1 MVSLS
6 YKFYVRTE
14 TNMAE
19 IKNGRLTFKMATY
32 NIAAQSLCLDDPDS
46 IARDIADA
54 DADIVGLQEVD
65 MFMSRSGERDM
76 LAEIAAAAAYPHY
89 RFIRAIDYKGGQ
101 YGTAILSKH
110 PIEQLEVID
119 LDSASENRSL
129 GRFVINVLGERIN
142 YFNTHLS
149 CVEEERLSNLKIMA
163 AVLDGYESYVITA
176 DFNTNKKVLINA
188 FPAHRLVN
196 PIDDGIDNIIMT
208 EDFDF
213 SSPGLA
219 EAVHSDHGMLTA
231 LITKS
236 LN

>member
-1 MVSLS
+1 MGV
-6 YKFYVRTE
+6 
-14 TNMAE
+14 E
-19 IKNGRLTFKMATY
+19 IIYSF
-32 NIAAQSLCLDDPDS
+32 AQ
-46 IARDIADA
+46 
-54 DADIVGLQEVD
+54 
-65 MFMSRSGERDM
+65 
-76 LAEIAAAAAYPHY
+76 Y
-89 RFIRAIDYKGGQ
+89 
-101 YGTAILSKH
+101 
-110 PIEQLEVID
+110 
-119 LDSASENRSL
+119 
-129 GRFVINVLGERIN
+129 
-142 YFNTHLS
+142 
-149 CVEEERLSNLKIMA
+149 VEEERLSNLKIMA